1 MEYRAMDRRT
11 FLGVSTS
18 CSAHLLAMAAGAR
31 PFAGRFFG
39 PPTARQVVAQE
50 PWGRLEQIGDGL
62 WALISTPLEDRTTLS
77 NGGIIAGSQGTLVV
91 ESFASAR
98 GAAWMAEQAR
108 LLTGRWPTHAVLTH
122 FHGDH
127 AGGIEGFGSEDGAT
141 RLLATGITRDLVLDG
156 VEDGSPRASI
166 LAEVVLLDPDN
177 PTRIDLGGRTA
188 RIVPRGGHTPSDVS
202 VEIDDPGVVYCG
214 DLVWNRMFPNYRDA
228 IPSRLSTD
236 VRALVRGPETKYV
249 PGHGPMATPGD
260 LAQFI
265 AVIDH
270 VESAARRAFDGGIPA
285 AEAATSFGL
294 PESLGEW
301 FMFSPRYYEVALEA
315 WERELGQ

>member
-1 MEYRAMDRRT
+1 MEFQSMDRRS
-11 FLGVSTS
+11 FLGVTTS
-18 CSAHLLAMAAGAR
+18 CSAHLALMAAGASPAAR
-31 PFAGRFFG
+31 RFFG
-39 PPTARQVVAQE
+39 PSNPSQVAAQE
-50 PWGRLEQIGDGL
+50 PWGTLEQIGEGL
-62 WALISTPLEDRTTLS
+62 WALISAPLEDRTTLS

-108 LLTGRWPTHAVLTH
+108 RLTGRWPTHAVLTH

-127 AGGIEGFGSEDGAT
+127 AGGIEGFSSEGPAT
-141 RLLATGITRDLVLDG
+141 RLHATAVTRDLVLDG
-156 VEDGSPRASI
+156 AEAGSPRAAI
-166 LAEVVLLDPDN
+166 LADVVLLDGGT
-177 PTRIDLGGRTA
+177 PTAIDLGGRTV

-202 VEIDDPGVVYCG
+202 VEVDDADVVYCG

-228 IPSRLSTD
+228 MPSRLSTD
-236 VRALVRGPETKYV
+236 VRALVRGSQTRYV

-260 LAQFI
+260 LEQFI

-270 VESAARRAFDGGIPA
+270 VESAARRASEAGMPA
-285 AEAATSFGL
+285 AEAAAAFSL

-301 FMFSPRYYEVALEA
+301 FMFSPRYYEVALGA
-315 WERELGQ
+315 WERELGR